1 MESLERPLIFDIEG
15 DELKENITT
24 IWCITITNGIETK
37 HYGPTEIEEAVKE
50 LNNKWICGHNII
62 NYDLPVLQ
70 QFYPWFKPSRIDDT
84 FILSNLFEPDRI
96 GHSLESYG
104 TQFGL
109 PKPVHEDWKQY
120 SEAMKVRNITD
131 VQINNL
137 IWDHL
142 NKERISGWDWEK
154 SIALEYEIAKVHA
167 KQEKNGVGFDRRA
180 AIDLKEKIEAEI
192 EELTNYILPRIPK
205 IIKPQGATVNKPF
218 KADGTYS
225 KMVIDWLSTNK
236 PEDVV
241 GPFTR
246 IFYEDCNLNSHGQ
259 IKDYLL
265 TQGWVPTEFTEKGS
279 PKLTEDSFESVK
291 GEIPEKVARRNVLLH
306 RLRLIDNT
314 TKSGE
319 EKGLLSLIRKDGRIT
334 AAGIPQGT
342 PTGRYRHLGIV
353 NIPRV
358 GSIYGEELR
367 SLFVP
372 RAGWLQMGIDA
383 AALEAR
389 MEAHY
394 CYTFPGGV
402 EYANELLDGDLH
414 QKNANIFGCTRDV
427 AKGIKYACSYGAQPK
442 KISMTLKC
450 SIAKAR
456 RLYNNFWRS
465 STALAALKEHLTKLW
480 TDRGGKEGGYLKGLD
495 GRKLFPRSEHS
506 IVNMLFQSAGS
517 IVVKTATIL
526 VDRKVTER
534 RLNAKQML
542 HFHDEFQYEVHKG
555 NIHELKEISLNAF
568 IEAGKLFN
576 MNVEI
581 TGEVKVGNN
590 WAQCH

>member
-1 MESLERPLIFDIEG
+1 MQNLERPLILDIEG
-15 DELKENITT
+15 NGLRENITK
-24 IWCITITNGIETK
+24 IWCITISNGQETK
-37 HYGPTEIEEAVKE
+37 HYGPTDIEQAVKE
-50 LNNKWICGHNII
+50 LDGQWVCGHNIF
-62 NYDLPVLQ
+62 NYDIPVLKH
-70 QFYPWFKPSRIDDT
+70 FYPWFNPSKVDDT

-104 TQFGL
+104 TQFGI
-109 PKPVHEDWKQY
+109 PKPSHEEWDKY
-120 SEAMKVRNITD
+120 SEEMKVRNITD
-131 VQINNL
+131 VTINNL
-137 IWDHL
+137 VWDCL
-142 NKERISGWDWEK
+142 NKERTSGWDWEQA
-154 SIALEYEIAKVHA
+154 IALEYEIAQVHV
-167 KQEKNGVGFDRRA
+167 KQEKNGVGFNRRA
-180 AIDLKEKIEAEI
+180 AIDLKEKIEAEL
-192 EELTNYILPRIPK
+192 EELTQYILPRIPK
-205 IIKPQGATVNKPF
+205 VIKPQGASVNKPF
-218 KADGTYS
+218 KANGEYT
-225 KMVIDWLSTNK
+225 KMVQDWLTPDN
-236 PEDVV
+236 PEPVC

-246 IFYEDCNLNSHGQ
+246 ITYEDCNLNSHSQ

-265 TQGWVPTEFTEKGS
+265 TQGWTPTEFTEKGS
-279 PKLTEDSFESVK
+279 PKLTEDSFDSVK
-291 GEIPEKVARRNVLLH
+291 GDVPEKVTRRNVLLH

-358 GSIYGEELR
+358 GSVYGKELR

-414 QKNANIFGCTRDV
+414 TKNANLFGCTRDV

-450 SIAKAR
+450 SVAKAR
-456 RLYNNFWRS
+456 RLYNNFWRN

-480 TDRGGKEGGYLKGLD
+480 LERGGKEGGYLKGLD

-517 IVVKTATIL
+517 IVVKTATVI
-526 VDRKVTER
+526 VDRQVTER

-555 NIHELKEISLNAF
+555 SVDELKEVSLNAF
-568 IEAGKLFN
+568 IQAGKQFD
-576 MNVEI
+576 MNVPI
-581 TGEVKVGNN
+581 AGEAKVGLN
-590 WAQCH
+590 WAECH